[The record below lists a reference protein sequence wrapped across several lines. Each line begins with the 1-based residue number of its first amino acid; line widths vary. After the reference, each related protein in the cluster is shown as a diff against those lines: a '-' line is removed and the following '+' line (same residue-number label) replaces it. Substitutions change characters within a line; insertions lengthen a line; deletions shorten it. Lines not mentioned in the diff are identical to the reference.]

1 MIIAV
6 DIRALLDDKLTGVGN
21 YTRECL
27 RHLLELDRINTYKL
41 FYNSFKPVKTG
52 RLEELKKHS
61 NVRIFRFNYP
71 SKLFNLSL
79 SLLNRPFLDRLI
91 GGCDLFWF
99 PNLNFFSLSSDCK
112 LAVTVHDLSY
122 RKIPWAFSGKMAW
135 WHKLVRPAKLLERA
149 DKVIAVS
156 NSTKRDL
163 IELYSLP
170 EEKIKVI
177 YSGVN
182 QKEANANR
190 EEIRRKYSLPEKFIL
205 FLGTLEPRKNVEGII
220 EAFEQM
226 NDSGYSLVIGGGQ
239 GWLYRKIYWQAF
251 KSKKKDL
258 IKFIGYVEPSDRHW
272 LYRLASLF
280 IWPTFYEGFGFPPL
294 EAMSAGCP
302 VITSANSSLPEVAGE
317 AALLVDPYNLR
328 EMALVME
335 EVLRDNSLR
344 EKLINQGYGQVK
356 KFEWQ
361 KTAGEVLRLFNSIK

>member
-6 DIRALLDDKLTGVGN
+6 DLRALLDDKLTGVGI
-21 YTRECL
+21 YAWECL
-27 RHLLELDRINTYKL
+27 RHLLELDRENTYKL

-61 NVRIFRFNYP
+61 NVQVFRFNYP

-79 SLLNRPFLDRLI
+79 SLLNRPFLDKLI
-91 GGCDLFWF
+91 GGCDLFWL

-122 RKIPWAFSGKMAW
+122 RKIPWAFSGKMSW
-135 WHKLVRPAKLLERA
+135 WHKLVKPAKLLERA

-163 IELYSLP
+163 IELYNLS
-170 EEKIKVI
+170 ESKVEAI
-177 YSGVN
+177 YSGIDCH
-182 QKEANANR
+182 QAGQDE
-190 EEIRRKYSLPEKFIL
+190 EEIRKKYSLPEKFIL

-220 EAFEQM
+220 EAFEQI

-239 GWLYRKIYWQAF
+239 GWLYRKIYRQAF

-258 IKFIGYVEPSDRHW
+258 IKFIGYVEPSDRHS

-280 IWPTFYEGFGFPPL
+280 IWPSFYEGFGFPPL

-302 VITSANSSLPEVAGE
+302 VITSPNSSLPEVTGG
-317 AALLVDPYNLR
+317 AALMVDPYNIR
-328 EMALVME
+328 EMALAME

-356 KFEWQ
+356 KFEWR
-361 KTAGEVLRLFNSIK
+361 KTAKELLEVFKKV

>member
-6 DIRALLDDKLTGVGN
+6 DIRTLLSDKLTGVGI
-21 YTRECL
+21 YAWECL
-27 RHLLELDRINTYKL
+27 RHLLELDRENTYKL

-61 NVRIFRFNYP
+61 NVQVFRFNYP

-79 SLLNRPFLDRLI
+79 RLFNRPFLDGLV

-122 RKIPWAFSGKMAW
+122 RKIPWAFSGKMSW
-135 WHKLVRPAKLLERA
+135 WHKLVKPAKLLERA

-163 IELYSLP
+163 IELYNLS
-170 EEKIKVI
+170 ESKVEAI
-177 YSGVN
+177 YSGIDCH
-182 QKEANANR
+182 QAGQDE
-190 EEIRRKYSLPEKFIL
+190 EEIRKKYSLPEKFIL

-220 EAFEQM
+220 EAFEQI

-239 GWLYRKIYWQAF
+239 GWLYRKIYRQAF

-258 IKFIGYVEPSDRHW
+258 IKFIGYVEPSDRHS

-280 IWPTFYEGFGFPPL
+280 IWPSFYEGFGFPPL

-302 VITSANSSLPEVAGE
+302 VITSPNSSLPEVAGN
-317 AALLVDPYNLR
+317 AALMVDPYNIR
-328 EMALVME
+328 EMALAME
-335 EVLRDNSLR
+335 QVLNDGKLR
-344 EKLINQGYGQVK
+344 ESLIDKGYGQVK
-356 KFEWQ
+356 KFEWR
-361 KTAGEVLRLFNSIK
+361 KTARELLEVFKKV